1 VHAIG
6 VDVGGTKIAA
16 GLVDTADGTIV
27 ERRLV
32 PTGPERGG
40 DAVLDD
46 VRALVAE
53 LQPSRSVPVGV
64 GVCELVSTDQT
75 VESEFIVRWR
85 GVPVRERLGGVV
97 LQSDIRAAA
106 LAEAR
111 LGAGRGAGSFAYLT
125 IGTGI
130 GLVFVQDG
138 VPWPGARGSAGTLG
152 YSPLVAPGG
161 ETFVVEPFAS
171 GAGLA
176 ARFRE
181 RGGGAEGAEDVL
193 AAALRGDTAAAA
205 VVREGAAVLGACVG
219 NAVDLL
225 DPELI
230 VLGGGLGLAP
240 GLYRDVLVESI
251 RASIWSDTNRSLPI
265 VEAQLGVDAGVVGAA
280 LGAFRVAVEDRPPG
294 LE

>member
-16 GLVDTADGTIV
+16 GLVDVEHGGIL
-27 ERRLV
+27 ERRLI
-32 PTGPERGG
+32 PTRPERGG
-40 DAVLDD
+40 EAVLAD
-46 VRALVAE
+46 VRALLE
-53 LQPSRSVPVGV
+53 DLRPSPAVPVGV
-64 GVCELVSTDQT
+64 GVCELVSTRQT
-75 VESEFIVRWR
+75 VESDFIVRWR
-85 GVPVRERLGGVV
+85 GLRVAERLGAV

-130 GLVFVQDG
+130 GLVFVQEG

-161 ETFVVEPFAS
+161 TTFLVEPLAS
-171 GAGLA
+171 GAGLV
-176 ARFRE
+176 ARLRE
-181 RGGGAEGAEDVL
+181 RGGAAEGAEGVL
-193 AAALRGDTAAAA
+193 AAAEHDAAAEA
-205 VVREGAAVLGACVG
+205 VVREGAAVLGALVG

-225 DPELI
+225 DPALI
-230 VLGGGLGLAP
+230 VLGGGLGLAR
-240 GLYRDVLVESI
+240 GLYRDVLVEAI

-265 VEAQLGVDAGVVGAA
+265 VEAHFGVDAGVVGAA
-280 LGAFRVAVEDRPPG
+280 LGALVEVEDRPPH

>member
-1 VHAIG
+1 MHAVG

-16 GLVDTADGTIV
+16 GLVDTANGTIL

-32 PTGPERGG
+32 ATRPARGG
-40 DAVLDD
+40 EAVLDD
-46 VRALVAE
+46 VRALVDE
-53 LQPSRSVPVGV
+53 LRPSPGVPVGV
-64 GVCELVSTDQT
+64 GVCELVSTRQT
-75 VESEFIVRWR
+75 VESEFIVGWR
-85 GVPVRERLGGVV
+85 GLPARERLGAV

-130 GLVFVQDG
+130 GLVLVQDG

-152 YSPLVAPGG
+152 YSTLVAPGG
-161 ETFVVEPFAS
+161 QTFLVEPHAS

-176 ARFRE
+176 ERFRE
-181 RGGGAEGAEDVL
+181 RGGAAAGAEDVL
-193 AAALRGDTAAAA
+193 TAAAQGDAAADA
-205 VVREGAAVLGACVG
+205 VVREGAAVLGALAG
-219 NAVDLL
+219 NAIDLL

-230 VLGGGLGLAP
+230 VLGGGLGLAR
-240 GLYRDVLVESI
+240 GLYREVLIESI
-251 RASIWSDTNRSLPI
+251 RRSIWSDTNRSLPI
-265 VEAQLGVDAGVVGAA
+265 VEAGLGVDAGVVGAA
-280 LGAFRVAVEDRPPG
+280 LGALEDRSPH